1 MLKKGDFVELDYT
14 GRIKDDKVVF
24 DTTVEQI
31 AKDSDVYNPKFKYKP
46 VIICLGEKHVV
57 KGLDDV
63 MIGKNPGKYTVE
75 VKAEHAFGKKTPELL
90 KLIPMRLFSKDEV
103 KPFVGLEVNV
113 DGTLG
118 IVRSVGGGRVIVDFN
133 HPLASRDLIYDI
145 EIKRAVTDPV
155 EKTKA
160 LLELLTV
167 PYEKVEVKEGKA
179 VVIIK
184 AKLPDEISKGLADN
198 IQKLVNL
205 KSMEFKTEAATEAS
219 SKAADSKNQED
230 FLKAKKASEAS
241 KAKLLSA
248 KEKSLS
254 TSKAEPLSA
263 KDESLSI
270 SSEMKQP
277 KKVPEKEVKD
287 DKNEEKEEKK
297 EDKQEEK
304 KKDL

>member
-63 MIGKNPGKYTVE
+63 MIGKNPGKYTIE

-145 EIKRAVTDPV
+145 DIKRTVTDPV
-155 EKTKA
+155 EKTRA
-160 LLELLTV
+160 LLELLTM
-167 PYEKVEVKEGKA
+167 PYENVEVKEGKA
-179 VVIIK
+179 VIIIK

-205 KSMEFKTEAATEAS
+205 KSVEFKTGEEKKELKKEESKTAAG
-219 SKAADSKNQED
+219 
-230 FLKAKKASEAS
+230 AK
-241 KAKLLSA
+241 
-248 KEKSLS
+248 
-254 TSKAEPLSA
+254 
-263 KDESLSI
+263 
-270 SSEMKQP
+270 
-277 KKVPEKEVKD
+277 
-287 DKNEEKEEKK
+287 EKEEKK
-297 EDKQEEK
+297 EKENKAAGAEPKGHDDKKPAPSKQETKEEKEDKPEEK